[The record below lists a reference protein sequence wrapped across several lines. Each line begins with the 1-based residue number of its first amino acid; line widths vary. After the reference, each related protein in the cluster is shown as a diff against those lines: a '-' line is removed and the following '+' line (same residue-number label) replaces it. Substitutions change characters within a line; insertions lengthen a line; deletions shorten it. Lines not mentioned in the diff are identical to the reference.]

1 MKYDATAPFCF
12 ATVHKFEYGIQRV
25 NCFICQRV
33 LIFFD
38 RACNSQIGR
47 ASCRERVSSP
57 V

>member
-12 ATVHKFEYGIQRV
+12 ATVHKFEYGIQHV

-38 RACNSQIGR
+38 KACNSQ
-47 ASCRERVSSP
+47 
-57 V
+57 